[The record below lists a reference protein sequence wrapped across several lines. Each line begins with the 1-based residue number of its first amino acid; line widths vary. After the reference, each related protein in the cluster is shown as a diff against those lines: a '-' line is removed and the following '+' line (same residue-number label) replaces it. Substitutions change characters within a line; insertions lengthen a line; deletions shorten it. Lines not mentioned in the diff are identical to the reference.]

1 MTTEG
6 KKHISNSQLELYWKC
21 GEAYRRRYCEN
32 DKTPPGVALLIG
44 SGVHTGAEVNFK
56 QKVDSFRDLPA
67 SDIVDVAV
75 AGFDQRLSVDGY
87 SLSKEDE
94 SIGVQKSLGKA
105 RDTVAA
111 LAELHADEQAQDYQ
125 PRDVE
130 KATTI
135 LLPTCSRDLVAI
147 TDLRDVDG
155 RVIDLKTAARKPNAD
170 EADRSLQLT
179 IVAAAY
185 KVDYGNECKDVRLD
199 VLTKTKE
206 PQRHVMISQ
215 RDDSDY
221 LALASRINVTVAAIE
236 AGSFTPASP
245 SHWACSSKW
254 CGYFRTCPY
263 VNPRRTS

>member
-1 MTTEG
+1 MTN
-6 KKHISNSQLELYWKC
+6 KPHVSNSQLELYWKC
-21 GEAYRRRYCEN
+21 GEAYRRRYLEH

-56 QKVDSFRDLPA
+56 QKVDSFRDLAA

-75 AGFDQRLSVDGY
+75 AGFDKRLSVDGY

-94 SIGVQKSLGKA
+94 SVGVQKSLGKA

-111 LAELHADEQAQDYQ
+111 LAELHADEQAPDYQ
-125 PRDVE
+125 PIEVE

-135 LLPTCSRDLVAI
+135 ILPNCSRDLVAI

-155 RVIDLKTAARKPNAD
+155 RVVDLKTAARKPNAD

-185 KVDYGNECKDVRLD
+185 KVDHDTDCKDVRLD

-206 PQRHVMISQ
+206 PQRHVMTSQ
-215 RDDSDY
+215 RDDRDY
-221 LALASRINVTVAAIE
+221 AALAARVATTVEAIE
-236 AGSFTPASP
+236 RGSFPPASP
-245 SHWACSSKW
+245 TSWNCSDKW

-263 VNPRRTS
+263 VNPRRIS